1 MTPTLHVL
9 GIPHTIIHPY
19 FNICS
24 FTKNTWS
31 FTEMMKKNSP
41 YRVVYYGAEV
51 SRKIITRWCDD
62 FESIYDHKTIFKH
75 KPQWLTYIYNDSPSL
90 NQLFKIRCEEKL
102 KKNYV
107 DGDIIVHTWFNY
119 PLNLL
124 PNFIQVCVNIG
135 CFTPVSTPH
144 RSFVSYACMNVNLE
158 RQKKE
163 DPYWFDR
170 VIPPAFD
177 VRRYPF
183 VPQPQDYFVYLGRI
197 IARKGLQLIIDL
209 ARIGLKIVVLGP
221 TNQDKTV
228 VFPQLDNLI
237 ILNEVWDEKTKLHII
252 SNARGAYLPDPLQR
266 ALRNDFPRSPAVWN
280 ARNQFR
286 LGRIRRKQRTWNNGV
301 ALSYIRSICLGL

>member
-1 MTPTLHVL
+1 
-9 GIPHTIIHPY
+9 
-19 FNICS
+19 
-24 FTKNTWS
+24 
-31 FTEMMKKNSP
+31 
-41 YRVVYYGAEV
+41 
-51 SRKIITRWCDD
+51 
-62 FESIYDHKTIFKH
+62 
-75 KPQWLTYIYNDSPSL
+75 
-90 NQLFKIRCEEKL
+90 
-102 KKNYV
+102 
-107 DGDIIVHTWFNY
+107 
-119 PLNLL
+119 
-124 PNFIQVCVNIG
+124 
-135 CFTPVSTPH
+135 
-144 RSFVSYACMNVNLE
+144 MNVNLE

-252 SNARGAYLPDPLQR
+252 SNARGSSARP
-266 ALRNDFPRSPAVWN
+266 FTTSP
-280 ARNQFR
+280 
-286 LGRIRRKQRTWNNGV
+286 
-301 ALSYIRSICLGL
+301 SE